1 MPRAEHDA
9 QFNDRIRTM
18 EHKITSAKHAAA
30 VEKKPKDLLRAIG
43 RIESND
49 WNIREIEK
57 KIELSKQTEV
67 GKNREKVPK
76 WSKEQFLQRQNK
88 MAQPLEPGAIADGD
102 ERFRDI
108 DQTIRNLDKQLR
120 DGSNLERGERG
131 RNKVA
136 SIAAGTFGE
145 KLLLDNE
152 PNVTDALE
160 NRSVERSDVQK
171 SVSLCATN
179 GNHTNHTTPM
189 PCRSYRRP
197 HRIQRRRSCLPPR
210 TPARCAISVGS
221 AST

>member
-18 EHKITSAKHAAA
+18 EHKITSAKHTAA

-57 KIELSKQTEV
+57 KIELSKKTEV

-88 MAQPLEPGAIADGD
+88 MAQPLEPGAVADGD

-131 RNKVA
+131 KNKVA

-145 KLLLDNE
+145 KLLDAE
-152 PNVTDALE
+152 QNVADAME
-160 NRSVERSDVQK
+160 NRSAERSDVQK
-171 SVSLCATN
+171 SVSPNAKYVDRYHRCPNTLL
-179 GNHTNHTTPM
+179 
-189 PCRSYRRP
+189 P
-197 HRIQRRRSCLPPR
+197 HRTPRRRSFSPHR
-210 TPARCAISVGS
+210 TPARFATSAGS
-221 AST
+221 EST